1 MFFVLYV
8 VCCMQG
14 CIWGGGGGGG
24 ESLLA
29 VGLPTH
35 VNVDLASYTYVN
47 MVGGI

>member
-1 MFFVLYV
+1 MLYVLCV
-8 VCCMQG
+8 VCCMLYAG
-14 CIWGGGGGGG
+14 VHLGGGR